1 MSSIS
6 EEKNSSE
13 SIESGQEQSPL
24 TKDGFVSASEDFWP
38 YDENVCRADCH
49 EARVKA
55 CMIETKG
62 EGRQNQWKRN
72 QPNHPMWTYR

>member
-24 TKDGFVSASEDFWP
+24 TEDGFVSASEDF
-38 YDENVCRADCH
+38 CT
-49 EARVKA
+49 
-55 CMIETKG
+55 TKMYV
-62 EGRQNQWKRN
+62 EPIATEQE
-72 QPNHPMWTYR
+72 